1 MMMRGKQNWHKGL
14 ILVEYMGLMVVSL
27 ATVIAIG
34 QEVYNMVEKS
44 HVDLADLLLLFIFL
58 EVLAM
63 VVSYLESGKLPVRMP
78 VYIGIVALARYLILD
93 MKEMDNWRIIAVAL
107 SALVLALTVLVIR
120 FGHIRYPYRRDTDGD

>member
-1 MMMRGKQNWHKGL
+1 MLESSKRKWHKGL
-14 ILVEYMGLMVVSL
+14 MFIEHVGLLIVAL

-34 QEVYNMVEKS
+34 QEVYNMVVKS

-63 VVSYLESGKLPVRMP
+63 VGSYLESGKLPVRMP

-93 MKEMDNWRIIAVAL
+93 MKEMDNWRIVAVAGAGL
-107 SALVLALTVLVIR
+107 ILALAVLVIR
-120 FGHIRYPYRRDTDGD
+120 FGHIRFPYRRDEQ